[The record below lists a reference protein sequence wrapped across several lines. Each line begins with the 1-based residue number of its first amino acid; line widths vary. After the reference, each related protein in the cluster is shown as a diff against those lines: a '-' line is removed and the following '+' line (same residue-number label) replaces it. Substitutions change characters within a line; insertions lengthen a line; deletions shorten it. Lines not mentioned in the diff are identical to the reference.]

1 MDSGKDDPHGSGLIH
16 PVLVPFPQVASDIGV
31 DSYAK
36 ANSDCQHKILQGIS
50 QRNRGK
56 CIIAEPGHKYAVY
69 YIL

>member
-1 MDSGKDDPHGSGLIH
+1 MIH

-36 ANSDCQHKILQGIS
+36 ANSDRQHKILQGIS

-69 YIL
+69 YIV

>member
-1 MDSGKDDPHGSGLIH
+1 MDSGEDDPHGSGLIH

-69 YIL
+69 YIV

>member
-1 MDSGKDDPHGSGLIH
+1 MDSGEDDPHGSGLIH
-16 PVLVPFPQVASDIGV
+16 LILVSLPQVASDIGV

-36 ANSDCQHKILQGIS
+36 ANSDRQHKILQGIS

-69 YIL
+69 YIV